1 MESAKK
7 WVSAHPDIAK
17 SIEEEDIIMGFDD
30 LEEMVASL
38 KSKLEAELEEQ
49 RKVYDT
55 FIQKLIEDAVKSFA
69 EKLVEKINEI
79 IEAKKQE
86 EVKEVLGEGKDK
98 EIEKRNA
105 DEVLGILNAINDEIK
120 KVFNVQS

>member
-30 LEEMVASL
+30 LEEIVASL

-49 RKVYDT
+49 RKVYVEFT
-55 FIQKLIEDAVKSFA
+55 QNLIKDAINGFV
-69 EKLVEKINEI
+69 EKLNEI
-79 IEAKKQE
+79 IEAKKQA
-86 EVKEVLGEGKDK
+86 EVKEILGEEKGK
-98 EIEKRNA
+98 EIEKERV
-105 DEVLGILNAINDEIK
+105 DEILGILNAINDEIK
-120 KVFNVQS
+120 QVFNVQS